1 VEEGG
6 IVEGL
11 GKTFWAVAMAD
22 RQEHAIKIGTI
33 SRKIIRCRPTL
44 NPVGSDVLHVH
55 VHGVELNTNDLVV

>member
-1 VEEGG
+1 MEEGG

-44 NPVGSDVLHVH
+44 NQSVLMCCMCASTD
-55 VHGVELNTNDLVV
+55 VELNTNDLVV